1 MSVQARAGN
10 FERNPAETPKMAFHQ
25 GRVGFNSDPGML
37 PWKMPRGSSAL
48 TLLAALA
55 ACSWS
60 APARAQAG
68 NAALAESLFREGK
81 RLSNERKFAEA
92 CPKFA
97 ESYKLD
103 PGLGTLLNL
112 AICHES
118 EGKPATAWAEFS
130 EASSRAKREGDNDRA
145 QLAEEHIRAL
155 EPKLAHVTIA
165 LAPGA
170 AVPGLVIKFDTRELA
185 SAALGL
191 PIAIDPGKHVLEA
204 SAPGKETSTQTFDAP
219 STSTRLAIT
228 VPALKDSANAPAAV
242 AAVAP
247 PASATPATTPP
258 PEAPGSGANTGAIVS
273 GAVTGVFLVGS
284 VVTGALY
291 SGKRSD
297 FDDANAST
305 DPSRFDKRDSAQ
317 TLGTVNAVLIGGTLV
332 SAGLF
337 VYFLVSGSKHESPP
351 ASAAR
356 LRLTPVVSPQVAGLM
371 LGGSL

>member
-1 MSVQARAGN
+1 M
-10 FERNPAETPKMAFHQ
+10 
-25 GRVGFNSDPGML
+25 
-37 PWKMPRGSSAL
+37 MPRGPRAL
-48 TLLAALA
+48 TLLAALVC
-55 ACSWS
+55 CSWP

-81 RLSNERKFAEA
+81 RLSNEHKFAEA

-145 QLAEEHIRAL
+145 QLADEHVRAL
-155 EPKLAHVTIA
+155 EPKLARVSIG

-170 AVPGLVIKFDTRELA
+170 AVPGLLIKFDTRELA

-191 PIAIDPGKHVLEA
+191 PIAVDPGKHVLEA
-204 SAPGKETSTQTFDAP
+204 SAPGKQTSTQTFDTPNTPTTLSVTVPVLKESAGAAP
-219 STSTRLAIT
+219 VAAAALAPAPAPVTTSTPPNT
-228 VPALKDSANAPAAV
+228 SSA
-242 AAVAP
+242 
-247 PASATPATTPP
+247 
-258 PEAPGSGANTGAIVS
+258 GSGSNTGAIVS
-273 GAVTGVFLVGS
+273 GVATGAFLVGS
-284 VVTGALY
+284 VVTGVLY
-291 SGKRSD
+291 SSKRSD
-297 FDDANAST
+297 FNDANDSN
-305 DPSRFDKRDSAQ
+305 DPARFDKRDSAQ
-317 TLGTVNAVLIGGTLV
+317 TLGTVNAVLVGGTLV
-332 SAGLF
+332 SAGFF
-337 VYFLVSGSKHESPP
+337 VYFLVSGGKHESPP
-351 ASAAR
+351 ASSAR